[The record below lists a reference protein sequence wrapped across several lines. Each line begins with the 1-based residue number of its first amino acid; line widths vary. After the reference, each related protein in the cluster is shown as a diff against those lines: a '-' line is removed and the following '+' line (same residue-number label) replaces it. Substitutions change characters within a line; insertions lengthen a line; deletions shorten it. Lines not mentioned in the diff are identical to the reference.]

1 MTTFGNWACLSIGLI
16 LTFAT
21 VVLRLE
27 LYMNTLINKSS
38 CIFKKYRMTL
48 PLALTG
54 LLTSCAGVTH
64 QAITT
69 AEQDCKA
76 RGVRYYDSSPYL
88 LVQTDNQ
95 GGLTSDFMY
104 LPDQNKKR
112 QARPYTFLASN
123 TTTLSFQ
130 NGILTDSSS
139 DTDSS
144 AVPAAV
150 IKALEQ
156 VATSA
161 AKLLAFDAAQTK
173 QAPRVYLFKIVIL
186 ESGVNSAEFC

>member
-1 MTTFGNWACLSIGLI
+1 MIEKCRI
-16 LTFAT
+16 AT
-21 VVLRLE
+21 
-27 LYMNTLINKSS
+27 M
-38 CIFKKYRMTL
+38 M
-48 PLALTG
+48 ALVC

-69 AEQDCKA
+69 KKQDCEA
-76 RGVRYYDSSPYL
+76 RGIRYYDSSPYL

-112 QARPYTFLASN
+112 QARPFTFLASN

-161 AKLLAFDAAQTK
+161 AKLAAFDAAQTK
-173 QAPRVYLFKIVIL
+173 QAPRVYLFKIVKQKGQWGLIGAQG
-186 ESGVNSAEFC
+186 ETVTYNATATK

>member
-1 MTTFGNWACLSIGLI
+1 MSCHSVDSFLVYA
-16 LTFAT
+16 AM
-21 VVLRLE
+21 VLRLQ
-27 LYMNTLINKSS
+27 LYMNTLIIKHS
-38 CIFKKYRMTL
+38 CIIEKCRVVL
-48 PLALTG
+48 LLVLAG

-69 AEQDCKA
+69 AKQDCKA

-104 LPDQNKKR
+104 LPDLNKKR
-112 QARPYTFLASN
+112 QARPFTFLASN

-144 AVPAAV
+144 AVPA
-150 IKALEQ
+150 Q
-156 VATSA
+156 
-161 AKLLAFDAAQTK
+161 
-173 QAPRVYLFKIVIL
+173 
-186 ESGVNSAEFC
+186 

>member
-1 MTTFGNWACLSIGLI
+1 MIEKCRMAAMLS
-16 LTFAT
+16 
-21 VVLRLE
+21 
-27 LYMNTLINKSS
+27 
-38 CIFKKYRMTL
+38 
-48 PLALTG
+48 LTG

-69 AEQDCKA
+69 CKQEKAA

-104 LPDQNKKR
+104 LPDPNKKR
-112 QARPYTFLASN
+112 QARPFTFLSSN

-156 VATSA
+156 AAVSA
-161 AKLLAFDAAQTK
+161 AKLTAFDVAKTK
-173 QAPRVYLFKIVIL
+173 QAPRVYLFKIIKKDGQWRLVGAQG
-186 ESGVNSAEFC
+186 ETVGYNVPATK